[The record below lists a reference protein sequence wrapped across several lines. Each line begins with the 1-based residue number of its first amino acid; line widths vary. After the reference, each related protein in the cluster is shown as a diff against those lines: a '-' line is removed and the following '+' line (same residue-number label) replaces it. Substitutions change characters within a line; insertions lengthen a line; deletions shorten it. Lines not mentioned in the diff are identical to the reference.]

1 MMTAIALDESTPS
14 ARPAW
19 RWVALLLL
27 LLAASF
33 IVLTVYGVVYEREAK
48 ILASEAKVEAQLQ
61 AAVLKSELEKQRSV
75 PVILAMDADLIES
88 VRNPSPQHSL
98 QISKKLETLQRATR
112 GAVIYVIDAHGRTL
126 SASNYAEPD
135 TFVGQ
140 NFGFRQYFSGA
151 LKRGEAEQFALGSV
165 SKHPG
170 FYFSHR
176 IEDGADPSGVVVVK
190 VEFDEMEA
198 SWRGRSTET
207 FVTNSANQIL
217 LTSVPS
223 RRFQKLAPPSPGR
236 IATALPAS
244 ISGWTLIMYS
254 SLNDALSSA
263 RAAALIAVLAE
274 MLMAISLL
282 WLSRRR
288 KHIAERANAE
298 ARYRVRLEQD
308 VARRTQELS
317 AVNNLLSKEISERQQ
332 AEGRLNELQADL
344 VQANKLAQL
353 GQITAGVAHE
363 INQPL
368 GAIRILADN
377 CIALLER
384 KDSKAPNLIS
394 KNLDNIVRLNER
406 IGHITRELRAFSR
419 RKSNR
424 ETGPISLRDSL
435 NSAILLNQSR
445 LRENRV
451 KLTRDPFDPKLQV
464 IGGRIRLEQVLV
476 NLLQNAFEALE
487 GSARPQIRISVVA
500 EDGWVFVR
508 IIDNGP
514 GLPPDVAKALFTPFT
529 TTKENGLGLG
539 LVIAHDIVRDLG
551 GELNVESTESGAT
564 FTVKLKKVQP

>member
-1 MMTAIALDESTPS
+1 MTAIAIDESSIST
-14 ARPAW
+14 RPIW
-19 RWVALLLL
+19 RWFALVLLLF
-27 LLAASF
+27 AASL
-33 IVLTVYGVVYEREAK
+33 IALTVYGVVYEREAK
-48 ILASEAKVEAQLQ
+48 ILVSEAKVEAQLQ

-75 PVILAMDADLIES
+75 PAILAMDTDLIES
-88 VRNPSPQHSL
+88 VRNPSPQHSFI
-98 QISKKLETLQRATR
+98 ISKKMETLRHATR
-112 GAVIYVIDAHGRTL
+112 GAVIYVIDERGRTL
-126 SASNYAEPD
+126 SASNYAAPD
-135 TFVGQ
+135 SFVGQ
-140 NFGFRQYFSGA
+140 NFSFRQYFSEA

-170 FYFSHR
+170 LYFSHR
-176 IEDGADPSGVVVVK
+176 VGDGAGPSGVVVVK
-190 VEFDEMEA
+190 VEFDEIEA
-198 SWRGRSTET
+198 SWRGASTKT
-207 FVTNSANQIL
+207 FVTNSADQIL
-217 LTSVPS
+217 LTSVPDQ
-223 RRFQKLAPPSPGR
+223 RFHKLPPPPAGGIVTS
-236 IATALPAS
+236 LPAS
-244 ISGWTLIMYS
+244 IPGWTLTLYS
-254 SLNDALSSA
+254 SRVDALKSA
-263 RAAALIAVLAE
+263 RASALIAVLVE
-274 MLMAISLL
+274 ILLSISLL

-288 KHIAERANAE
+288 KHIAERATAE

-317 AVNNLLSKEISERQQ
+317 AVNDLLSKEISERQQ

-377 CIALLER
+377 CIAMLGR
-384 KDSKAPNLIS
+384 KDSKAPTLIS
-394 KNLDNIVRLNER
+394 NNLENIVRLNER

-419 RKSNR
+419 KGNR
-424 ETGPISLRDSL
+424 ETGPISLREAL

-451 KLTRDPFDPKLQV
+451 KLIRDPFDPKLQV

-487 GSARPQIRISVVA
+487 SSSRPQIRISVIVEA
-500 EDGWVFVR
+500 DWVLVR

-551 GELNVESTESGAT
+551 GEMDVESSKAGAT
-564 FTVKLKKVQP
+564 FTVKLKKV

>member
-1 MMTAIALDESTPS
+1 M
-14 ARPAW
+14 
-19 RWVALLLL
+19 
-27 LLAASF
+27 
-33 IVLTVYGVVYEREAK
+33 TVYDVVYEREAK
-48 ILASEAKVEAQLQ
+48 ILAEEAQVAAQLQ
-61 AAVLKSELEKQRSV
+61 AEVLKSDLEKQRSV
-75 PVILAMDADLIES
+75 PVILAMDTDLIES

-98 QISKKLETLQRATR
+98 AISKKLEQLRQDTR
-112 GAVIYVIDAHGRTL
+112 GAVIYVIDAHGRAL
-126 SASNYAEPD
+126 SASNYAEPA
-135 TFVGQ
+135 TFTGH
-140 NFGFRQYFSGA
+140 NFSFRRYFSEA
-151 LKRGEAEQFALGSV
+151 LKRGDAEQFALGSV
-165 SKHPG
+165 SNHPG
-170 FYFSHR
+170 LYFAHR
-176 IEDGADPSGVVVVK
+176 IEGGTGPSGVVVVK

-198 SWRGRSTET
+198 SWRSASTRT
-207 FVTNSANQIL
+207 FVTNSSHQIL

-223 RRFQKLAPPSPGR
+223 LRFHKLPAASPGQ
-236 IATALPAS
+236 IVTSLPAP
-244 ISGWTLIMYS
+244 ISGWTLTVYS
-254 SLNDALSSA
+254 SGKDAIGPA
-263 RAAALIAVLAE
+263 RAATLIAILIETLLAV
-274 MLMAISLL
+274 SLL
-282 WLSRRR
+282 WLSRRG
-288 KHIAERANAE
+288 KHIAERATAE

-317 AVNNLLSKEISERQQ
+317 AVNSLLSKEISERQH
-332 AEGRLNELQADL
+332 AEVRLNELQADL

-377 CIALLER
+377 CIALLGR

-394 KNLDNIVRLNER
+394 NNLDNIVRLNER

-419 RKSNR
+419 KGNK

-451 KLTRDPFDPKLQV
+451 KLVRDPFDPKLQV

-487 GSARPQIRISVVA
+487 GTARPQIRISVIVEA
-500 EDGWVFVR
+500 DWVLVR
-508 IIDNGP
+508 IVDNGP

-551 GELNVESTESGAT
+551 GELNVESSKGGAT
-564 FTVKLKKVQP
+564 FIVKLKKVQP

>member
-1 MMTAIALDESTPS
+1 MTAIAMDESSTS
-14 ARPAW
+14 AKPAW
-19 RWVALLLL
+19 RWIALLLL
-27 LLAASF
+27 LLAASL
-33 IVLTVYGVVYEREAK
+33 ISLTVYGVVYEREVK
-48 ILASEAKVEAQLQ
+48 ILVSEAKVEAQLQ

-75 PVILAMDADLIES
+75 PVILAMDTDLVES
-88 VRNPSPQHSL
+88 VRNPSLQHSL
-98 QISKKLETLQRATR
+98 IISKKLETLSHATR
-112 GAVIYVIDAHGRTL
+112 GAVIYVIDEHGRTL
-126 SASNYAEPD
+126 SASNHAEPD

-140 NFGFRQYFSGA
+140 NFGFRHYFSEA

-170 FYFSHR
+170 LYFSHR
-176 IEDGADPSGVVVVK
+176 IGDGEGPSGVVVVK

-198 SWRGRSTET
+198 SWRRTSTKT

-217 LTSVPS
+217 LTSIPGQ
-223 RRFQKLAPPSPGR
+223 RFQKLPQPSPGG
-236 IATALPAS
+236 IVTSLPAS
-244 ISGWTLIMYS
+244 ISGWTLTMYS
-254 SLNDALSSA
+254 SLDDALRSA
-263 RAAALIAVLAE
+263 RAAALIAILAE
-274 MLMAISLL
+274 MLIAISLL

-332 AEGRLNELQADL
+332 AEERLNELQADL

-377 CIALLER
+377 CIALLGR

-394 KNLDNIVRLNER
+394 NNLDNIVRLNER

-419 RKSNR
+419 KGNR

-451 KLTRDPFDPKLQV
+451 KLIRDPFDPKLQV

-487 GSARPQIRISVVA
+487 GSARPQIRISVIVEA
-500 EDGWVFVR
+500 DCVLVR

-539 LVIAHDIVRDLG
+539 LVIAYDIVRDLG
-551 GELNVESTESGAT
+551 GELNVESSKDGAT

>member
-1 MMTAIALDESTPS
+1 MSAIALDEASPS

-19 RWVALLLL
+19 RWIALLLL

-33 IVLTVYGVVYEREAK
+33 IVRTVYGVVYEREAK

-75 PVILAMDADLIES
+75 PVILAMDADLVES

-98 QISKKLETLQRATR
+98 IISKKLETLRHATR
-112 GAVIYVIDAHGRTL
+112 GAVIYVIDEHGRTL

-140 NFGFRQYFSGA
+140 NFSFRQYFSGA

-176 IEDGADPSGVVVVK
+176 IEDGVGPSGVVVVK

-198 SWRGRSTET
+198 SWRGRSTRT

-217 LTSVPS
+217 LTSVS
-223 RRFQKLAPPSPGR
+223 SQRFQKLPQPSPGM
-236 IATALPAS
+236 IATSLPAS
-244 ISGWTLIMYS
+244 ISGWTLTMYS

-274 MLMAISLL
+274 MLLAISLL

-288 KHIAERANAE
+288 KHITERANAE
-298 ARYRVRLEQD
+298 ARYRIRLEQD

-377 CIALLER
+377 CIALLGR
-384 KDSKAPNLIS
+384 KDAKAPTLIS

-445 LRENRV
+445 LRENKV
-451 KLTRDPFDPKLQV
+451 KLIRDPFDPKLQV

-476 NLLQNAFEALE
+476 NLLQNAFEALD
-487 GSARPQIRISVVA
+487 GSARPQIRISVAVEA
-500 EDGWVFVR
+500 DWVFVR

-514 GLPPDVAKALFTPFT
+514 GLPPDVAKVLFTPFT

-551 GELNVESTESGAT
+551 GELNVESSKDGAT
-564 FTVKLKKVQP
+564 FIVKLKKVQL

>member
-1 MMTAIALDESTPS
+1 MTTIALAESSPL
-14 ARPAW
+14 AGPAW
-19 RWVALLLL
+19 RRVGLLSLL
-27 LLAASF
+27 FTATLIAAA
-33 IVLTVYGVVYEREAK
+33 VYGVVYEREAK
-48 ILASEAKVEAQLQ
+48 ILAEEAQVAAQLQ
-61 AAVLKSELEKQRSV
+61 AEVLKSELEKQRSV
-75 PVILAMDADLIES
+75 PVILAMDIDLIES
-88 VRNPSPQHSL
+88 IRSPSLQHSL
-98 QISKKLETLQRATR
+98 AISKKLEKLRQNTRA
-112 GAVIYVIDAHGRTL
+112 AVIYAIDAHGRTL
-126 SASNYAEPD
+126 SASNYAEPA

-140 NFGFRQYFSGA
+140 NFSFRQYFSQA
-151 LKRGEAEQFALGSV
+151 LNRGDAEQFAMGSV

-170 FYFSHR
+170 LYLAHR
-176 IEDGADPSGVVVVK
+176 IESGAGPSGVVVVK
-190 VEFDEMEA
+190 VEFDEIEA
-198 SWRGRSTET
+198 SWRSASTRT
-207 FVTNSANQIL
+207 FVTDASRQIL
-217 LTSVPS
+217 LTSVPNL
-223 RRFQKLAPPSPGR
+223 RFQKLPAAAPDQIVTS
-236 IATALPAS
+236 LPAP
-244 ISGWTLIMYS
+244 ISGWTLTVYS
-254 SLNDALSSA
+254 SREDAIRSA
-263 RAAALIAVLAE
+263 RAATLIVILVEILLAV
-274 MLMAISLL
+274 SLL

-298 ARYRVRLEQD
+298 TRYRVRLEQD

-317 AVNNLLSKEISERQQ
+317 AVNNLLSKEIAERQQ

-377 CIALLER
+377 CIALLGR
-384 KDSKAPNLIS
+384 KDGKAPNLIS
-394 KNLDNIVRLNER
+394 NNLDNIVRLNER

-419 RKSNR
+419 KGNR

-451 KLTRDPFDPKLQV
+451 KLIRDPFDPKVQV

-487 GSARPQIRISVVA
+487 DSARPQIRISVIVEA
-500 EDGWVFVR
+500 DWVFVR

-514 GLPPDVAKALFTPFT
+514 GLPPDVANALFTPFT

-551 GELNVESTESGAT
+551 GELNVESSKSGAT
-564 FTVKLKKVQP
+564 FIVKLKKVQP

>member
-1 MMTAIALDESTPS
+1 MTTIAIDESSVS

-19 RWVALLLL
+19 RWIALLLL
-27 LLAASF
+27 ILAASL
-33 IVLTVYGVVYEREAK
+33 IALTVYGAVYEREVK
-48 ILASEAKVEAQLQ
+48 ILTSEARVEAQLQ

-75 PVILAMDADLIES
+75 PVILAMDADLIDS
-88 VRNPSPQHSL
+88 VRNPSLQHSL
-98 QISKKLETLQRATR
+98 AISKKLETLQEATR
-112 GAVIYVIDAHGRTL
+112 GAVIYVIDEHGRTL
-126 SASNYAEPD
+126 SASNYAESD

-151 LKRGEAEQFALGSV
+151 LKSGEAEQFALGSV

-170 FYFSHR
+170 FYLSHR
-176 IEDGADPSGVVVVK
+176 IEDHGESSGVVVVK

-207 FVTNSANQIL
+207 FVTNSADQIL
-217 LTSVPS
+217 LTSIP
-223 RRFQKLAPPSPGR
+223 RQRFHRLPRASPGT
-236 IATALPAS
+236 IVTSLPAS
-244 ISGWTLIMYS
+244 ISGWKLTMYS
-254 SLNDALSSA
+254 SLNDAFSSA
-263 RAAALIAVLAE
+263 RAAALITVLAE
-274 MLMAISLL
+274 MLLAISLL

-317 AVNNLLSKEISERQQ
+317 TVNNLLSKEISERQQ

-368 GAIRILADN
+368 GAMRILADN
-377 CIALLER
+377 CIALLGR
-384 KDSKAPNLIS
+384 KDSKAPSLIS

-419 RKSNR
+419 KGNR
-424 ETGPISLRDSL
+424 ETGPISLKESL
-435 NSAILLNQSR
+435 ASANLLNPTR
-445 LRENRV
+445 LRENKV
-451 KLTRDPFDPKLQV
+451 KLVRDPFDPKLQV
-464 IGGRIRLEQVLV
+464 IGGRIRLEQVFV

-487 GSARPQIRISVVA
+487 GAARPQIRVSVIVEA
-500 EDGWVFVR
+500 DWVLVR
-508 IIDNGP
+508 IADNGP
-514 GLPPDVAKALFTPFT
+514 GLPPEIAKALFTPFT

-551 GELNVESTESGAT
+551 GELNVESSESGAT